1 MTREHLVEDIQNVL
15 EVVNRAAEDSSHE
28 DEARRALQ
36 GLLRHIENEH
46 DVPAPVEGC
55 LREAVSSTQN
65 QAEATDSG
73 AWRSARACLETALEF
88 AQRK

>member
-15 EVVNRAAEDSSHE
+15 EVVGRAEADASRH

-36 GLLRHIENEH
+36 GLYRHIQNES
-46 DVPAPVEGC
+46 DVPATVEGC
-55 LREAVSSTQN
+55 LSEAVSSV
-65 QAEATDSG
+65 QAAREVVEPQ

-88 AQRK
+88 AQGQ